1 MKELFQGKK
10 KGGRRGFF
18 SLLCNIGHDGA
29 PQDGRPEE
37 EGTLVR
43 VLLSL
48 PLSLYALSLPSLV
61 IVLSRGQRF
70 RSSNFTFHFWE
81 NRSDQ
86 LLSTWTRTSA
96 PLLSSTRCNTCSFLA
111 QIQKGLSIGRMD
123 SKGKRRGLQL
133 LIVCGS

>member
-29 PQDGRPEE
+29 PQDERPEE

-48 PLSLYALSLPSLV
+48 PLSLYALSLPSLI

-70 RSSNFTFHFWE
+70 RSPNFTFLTLLGKQIRPTSIDLDE
-81 NRSDQ
+81 NECAIVVKYQVQYVQFPGTDSERVVD
-86 LLSTWTRTSA
+86 R
-96 PLLSSTRCNTCSFLA
+96 
-111 QIQKGLSIGRMD
+111 KDGL
-123 SKGKRRGLQL
+123 KR
-133 LIVCGS
+133 